1 MAALL
6 SKPLSVK
13 CNTYSM
19 MKGLSHNEVLSELE
33 KTIPKADIKSIQIK
47 ERECV
52 VSVMAKNK
60 LILSSTNIQ
69 YRQVNFQDVECLIT
83 SVTIKDTRYEMPDST
98 ITSFMSQYREII
110 SDSVKHGK
118 IKDTDIEN
126 GTRYMKLLNCVPVL
140 PLTGS
145 IGRFPLR
152 LFADNNRTPCRYCGE
167 TNHPYFKCSSK
178 PQRNSK
184 TEMKCWN
191 CNGPHLKKD
200 CPNPSLCFHCEKEGH
215 AACDC
220 PRKMYIEYFADI
232 LEGNESSDRESLVS
246 ECSFQ
251 TGVDDRKQRIDS
263 GPDDDE
269 IQALPQEPEAVT

>member
-1 MAALL
+1 
-6 SKPLSVK
+6 
-13 CNTYSM
+13 
-19 MKGLSHNEVLSELE
+19 MKGLSHNEVLLELE

-184 TEMKCWN
+184 PELQRSPPKT
-191 CNGPHLKKD
+191 D
-200 CPNPSLCFHCEKEGH
+200 CPNPSLCFHCEKDGH
-215 AACDC
+215 AARDC
-220 PRKMYIEYFADI
+220 PRKMYGEYFADI

-251 TGVDDRKQRIDS
+251 TGVDDRKQRVDS
-263 GPDDDE
+263 GPDDNE
-269 IQALPQEPEAVT
+269 IQELPQEPEAVTQSEPLVVDSTEYTSTDKITTEAE